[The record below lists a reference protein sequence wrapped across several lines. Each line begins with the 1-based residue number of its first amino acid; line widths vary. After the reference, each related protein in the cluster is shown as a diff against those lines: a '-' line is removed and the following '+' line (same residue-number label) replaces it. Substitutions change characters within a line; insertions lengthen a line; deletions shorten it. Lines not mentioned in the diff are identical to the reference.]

1 MVRGQKR
8 KHGDEAENDVS
19 ELTSALKELPRTA
32 LLHFRRDLSMQPYSQ
47 ALHSLEVC
55 PKIAEVLHGVQ
66 AEQVAKS
73 LAIALGDLWCWSF
86 DSDEVDAAQKAL
98 QTMLEDGRKKLL
110 DALRAGESFCAVV
123 KKYTSKKDGQPLM
136 KLGKTRVM
144 WLLGSGP
151 EEGNDASQKKRPKK
165 RRSRRKGKDQDGKV
179 TSEASSS
186 SEEAVANKK
195 EKNETL
201 NFLESIK
208 ELCAK
213 KRKQGRS
220 TWATP
225 CHPIASIPLL
235 SRSSSYSAIQSAPA
249 GSVIFSTV
257 ARPDQEDL

>member
-8 KHGDEAENDVS
+8 KHGDDEAENDELS
-19 ELTSALKELPRTA
+19 ELTSAMKELPRTA
-32 LLHFRRDLSMQPYSQ
+32 LLHFRRDLSIQPYSQ
-47 ALHSLEVC
+47 ALHTLEVTC
-55 PKIAEVLHGVQ
+55 PKIAEVFHCVQ

-86 DSDEVDAAQKAL
+86 DSDEIDAAQQAL

-151 EEGNDASQKKRPKK
+151 EEGNDVSQKKRPK
-165 RRSRRKGKDQDGKV
+165 RRSQGKGHKRHKDQESKVTSV

-186 SEEAVANKK
+186 EEGNKAVAKK
-195 EKNETL
+195 KKTETAETL
-201 NFLESIK
+201 KFLESIK
-208 ELCAK
+208 ELCAN

-220 TWATP
+220 T
-225 CHPIASIPLL
+225 
-235 SRSSSYSAIQSAPA
+235 
-249 GSVIFSTV
+249 
-257 ARPDQEDL
+257 

>member
-8 KHGDEAENDVS
+8 KHGDDAAEHDELS

-47 ALHSLEVC
+47 ALHSLEVMC
-55 PKIAEVLHGVQ
+55 PKIAKVLHGVQ

-86 DSDEVDAAQKAL
+86 DSEEIDAAQKAL

-110 DALRAGESFCAVV
+110 DALREGESFCAVV

-151 EEGNDASQKKRPKK
+151 EEGNDVSQKKRPKK
-165 RRSRRKGKDQDGKV
+165 RRSRRKGQKEDGKV
-179 TSEASSS
+179 PSEASSS
-186 SEEAVANKK
+186 SEEAVANKEK
-195 EKNETL
+195 KNETL
-201 NFLESIK
+201 KFLESIK
-208 ELCAK
+208 ELCAN

-220 TWATP
+220 T
-225 CHPIASIPLL
+225 
-235 SRSSSYSAIQSAPA
+235 
-249 GSVIFSTV
+249 
-257 ARPDQEDL
+257 